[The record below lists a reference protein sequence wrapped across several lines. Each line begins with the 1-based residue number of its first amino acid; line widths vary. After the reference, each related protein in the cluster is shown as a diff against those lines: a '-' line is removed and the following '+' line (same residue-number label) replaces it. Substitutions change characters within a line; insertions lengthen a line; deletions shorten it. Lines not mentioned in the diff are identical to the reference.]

1 MNFRHAVLPN
11 GLEIVA
17 ECLPGAYSTALAYF
31 VKAGSRDESNELSG
45 VSHFL
50 EHMAF
55 KGTQKRS
62 SVDVN
67 RELDEIGSNSNAYTS
82 EEQTVY
88 HATVLPEFQSRLT
101 ELLADILRP
110 ALREDDFEME
120 KKVILEEIRKY
131 DDQPPYGAHDK
142 CSAMFF
148 GPHPLGRS
156 ILGTLESVGAL
167 TADQMRGYFES
178 RYSPSNIVLAAAG
191 RVDFDLLVRDATAH
205 CGDWTPYAA
214 PRETPRAEPRSSF
227 TLMHKESARQQY
239 TIEMGPYPAAQDEDR
254 IAARLLSAIV
264 GDELGS
270 RLFWELVD
278 TGKAEYAGMTSYEY
292 QGTGA
297 FGTYLCCQPEDAREN
312 WSILNGEL
320 EKVEREGTTQ
330 DELDRARSKYR
341 SQIVLSAERPANRM
355 FSVGNNWVQRRTY
368 RTVRE
373 TVEQYDRVTLDDLGR
388 LSAKYPLS
396 SRTTVSVGPLKAW
409 D

>member
-1 MNFRHAVLPN
+1 MSFEHAVLPN

-17 ECLPGAYSTALAYF
+17 ECLPGAYSTAIAYF
-31 VKAGSRDESNELSG
+31 VKTGSRDESDSLSG

-55 KGTQKRS
+55 KGTHKRS
-62 SVDVN
+62 SADVN

-88 HATVLPEFQSRLT
+88 HAVVLPEFQTRLT

-131 DDQPPYGAHDK
+131 DDQPPYGAYER
-142 CSAMFF
+142 CMASYF

-156 ILGTLESVGAL
+156 VLGTLESVGAL
-167 TADQMRGYFES
+167 TADQMREYFER

-191 RVDFDLLVRDATAH
+191 RVDFDQLTKDAFEC
-205 CGDWTPYAA
+205 CGAWTPHDAS
-214 PRETPRAEPRSSF
+214 RMTQRAEPRSSF
-227 TLMHKESARQQY
+227 ALMHKESARQQY
-239 TIEMGPYPAAQDEDR
+239 TIEMGAFPAAQDDDR
-254 IAARLLSAIV
+254 IAARLLAAIV

-297 FGTYLCCQPEDAREN
+297 FGTYLCCQPEDARDN
-312 WSILNGEL
+312 WAILSAVLDHVQRGG
-320 EKVEREGTTQ
+320 VTQ

-341 SQIVLSAERPANRM
+341 SQIVLSAERPSNRM

-373 TVEQYDRVTLDDLGR
+373 TVEQYDKVTLDDIRR
-388 LSAKYPLS
+388 LLAKYPLTK
-396 SRTTVSVGPLKAW
+396 RTTVTVGPLRDWA
-409 D
+409 